1 MPHLLYEQGV
11 LDVKYPSLTAPAQ
24 LDVDDTE
31 ADAHDA
37 IYQRGLRE
45 AAGIAESMRLLGR
58 MKYMKPRD
66 TQSKA
71 VPLQGSMSE
80 REKDTTSLVMTS
92 DLGGMKGPET
102 AISSPVP
109 TSCPAVVRGKLGRVA
124 DLGVHN
130 KTASEEFERVSR
142 GCSIAVAPGPSR

>member
-1 MPHLLYEQGV
+1 MPHLLYDQEV
-11 LDVKYPSLTAPAQ
+11 LDVKYPSSTAPAQ

-71 VPLQGSMSE
+71 APPQGGMSRQE
-80 REKDTTSLVMTS
+80 MATTSPVKT
-92 DLGGMKGPET
+92 
-102 AISSPVP
+102 SSP
-109 TSCPAVVRGKLGRVA
+109 AVARGKLGRVVGE
-124 DLGVHN
+124 GVYQKN
-130 KTASEEFERVSR
+130 VSEEVERVSR
-142 GCSIAVAPGPSR
+142 GCSIAVASGPSR